1 MACWLIEKLKIILV
15 IDYSVNLGI
24 EKEAKGLSNNT
35 VTKLSP
41 FPLIYLYR
49 QVFLAHKFIK
59 MKNRNRIDVEP

>member
-1 MACWLIEKLKIILV
+1 M
-15 IDYSVNLGI
+15 IDCSVNLGI
-24 EKEAKGLSNNT
+24 EKEAKELSNNT

-49 QVFLAHKFIK
+49 QVLLAHKFIK